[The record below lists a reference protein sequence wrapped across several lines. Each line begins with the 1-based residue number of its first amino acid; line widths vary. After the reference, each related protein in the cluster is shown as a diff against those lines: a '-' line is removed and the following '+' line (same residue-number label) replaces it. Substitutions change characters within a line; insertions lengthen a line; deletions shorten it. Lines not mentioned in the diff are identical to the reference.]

1 MMVMRTIK
9 NIFSLTAVLLS
20 IWSCADLDLQTKGVF
35 DENVL
40 LNSDYGVQKY
50 FTGLYSDLPIEDFN
64 YAASGDADVG
74 YASHNKKGYHAG
86 NIWQPQKYSGA
97 MAALEGFCRAYLNFS
112 GVFGYWPY
120 ENIRSVNNFLEKFPA
135 YKARFLRAYYYFG
148 LVKRYGGVPLIKEVQ
163 DPTAGPEVLNVP
175 RSTEYDCWKFI
186 YEDLKF
192 AMENMSSDKT
202 QVYRANRYAAAALM
216 SETMLYAGSVA
227 KYNHCTGI
235 TGQATEKGYMGID
248 PSHFRSS

>member
-86 NIWQPQKYSGA
+86 NIWQPLKYSGC

-120 ENIRSVNNFLEKFPA
+120 ENIRSVNNFIEKFPA
-135 YKARFLRAYYYFG
+135 YKENFSEETYNSYMGEARFLRAYYYFG

-163 DPTAGPEVLNVP
+163 DP
-175 RSTEYDCWKFI
+175 STRT
-186 YEDLKF
+186 L
-192 AMENMSSDKT
+192 S
-202 QVYRANRYAAAALM
+202 L
-216 SETMLYAGSVA
+216 L
-227 KYNHCTGI
+227 
-235 TGQATEKGYMGID
+235 
-248 PSHFRSS
+248 